1 MDGDALDRQQET
13 ADAASAW
20 VEEEHA
26 ERRWR
31 QSRRLLAG
39 RLTGPLIAFLVTLA
53 VGTAGYMLI
62 EGWSLNDAFYMVA
75 MTVTTVG
82 FGEVRPLSTAGRLF
96 TVGLIFAGVVLVW
109 YTMSLLIVTIVE
121 SSFRQRWGRRRM
133 DQRIRRT
140 AGHIIVCGYG
150 RVGRQAVEELR
161 RDRRSVVVVDS
172 NEAALAEA
180 AQDGLPVIHGDA
192 TEDET
197 LHHAGIARAAGL
209 ISTVATDAGNVFITL
224 SARALRPDLVIVAR
238 ADQDDAVPKLR
249 RAGANQVVSPYAMG
263 GRQMAQLAVRP
274 STVNFVESL
283 LRRADDNAESELL
296 LEDIR
301 VAEGAAVVD
310 RTVADLRT
318 DHGGVMVLAVQRDGR
333 SLLPPPVDLHLRPG
347 DVVAAIGREQDL
359 GPLEQACAA
368 PPPSAEHRNHA
379 AAADVRPV
387 A

>member
-1 MDGDALDRQQET
+1 MDDEAHDHQHGQ
-13 ADAASAW
+13 DAASAR

-26 ERRWR
+26 EHRWR
-31 QSRRLLAG
+31 QYRRLLAG
-39 RLTGPLIAFLVTLA
+39 RLTGPLIAFGITLA

-62 EGWSLNDAFYMVA
+62 EGWSLSDAFYMVA

-82 FGEVRPLSTAGRLF
+82 FGEVNPLSTAGRLF

-140 AGHIIVCGYG
+140 AGHVIVCGYG

-161 RDRRSVVVVDS
+161 RDRHAVVVVDT
-172 NEAALAEA
+172 NEAALAQA

-224 SARALRPDLVIVAR
+224 SARALRPDLAIVAR
-238 ADQDDAVPKLR
+238 ADQDDAIPKLR

-274 STVNFVESL
+274 STVNFVETL
-283 LRRADDNAESELL
+283 LRGSGDDAESEVL

-310 RTVADLRT
+310 RTMSDLRA

-333 SLLPPPVDLHLRPG
+333 SLLPPPVDLRLRPG
-347 DVVAAIGREQDL
+347 DVVAAIGREGDL
-359 GPLEQACAA
+359 RPLEHACAL
-368 PPPSAEHRNHA
+368 PSPDAGERVQPLA
-379 AAADVRPV
+379 SCATPTT
-387 A
+387 